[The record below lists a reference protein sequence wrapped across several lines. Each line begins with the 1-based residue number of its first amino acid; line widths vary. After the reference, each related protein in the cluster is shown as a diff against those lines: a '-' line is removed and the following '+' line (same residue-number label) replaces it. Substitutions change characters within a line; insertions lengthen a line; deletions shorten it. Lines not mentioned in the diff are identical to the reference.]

1 MSTRARKQRT
11 NSTLPPAEGSFAA
24 VQKLRAAYKESQTD
38 QKLPRGVR
46 IVTEK
51 DVEVLHKEIHSLAR
65 KLMKEISKG
74 NPPQLE
80 LPLRGSGNIVWDE
93 DNDLLLLG
101 EKTTLRSL
109 GSLRTAKDV
118 TRLIRV
124 LEIVHELLEKDIHA
138 TKRNLLQ

>member
-11 NSTLPPAEGSFAA
+11 NSTHPPTEGSFAA
-24 VQKLRAAYKESQTD
+24 VQKLRASYQESQTD

-51 DVEVLHKEIHSLAR
+51 DVDMLHKEIHSLAR

-80 LPLRGSGNIVWDE
+80 LPLRGGGNIVWDE

-101 EKTTLRSL
+101 EKTTLRS
-109 GSLRTAKDV
+109 
-118 TRLIRV
+118 
-124 LEIVHELLEKDIHA
+124 
-138 TKRNLLQ
+138 